1 MANLL
6 FTLAPGRFVT
16 AWVLDLLKKRADLQA
31 KKSPIYP
38 ANFDT
43 FYGLLGRKFPEIPV
57 QNSMDRFG
65 PTGKVSKKQVHLNF

>member
-43 FYGLLGRKFPEIPV
+43 FYGLLELVPSGISPFLV
-57 QNSMDRFG
+57 F
-65 PTGKVSKKQVHLNF
+65 F